1 MASRVV
7 LLGATGYTGRLV
19 ADSLIEMGERPVLAG
34 RSASRLRSL
43 ADSLGGLDTVVA
55 DALRPESVKEIV
67 TEGDVLVSTVG
78 PFTIYGNAA
87 LDAALS
93 AGAHYLDSTGEPA
106 FIRKVFSDA
115 GPVAD
120 DLGITLLTSFGID
133 WVPGNVAGALA
144 AMNAGP
150 KARRLDI
157 GYLIALSDRSDG
169 TPAGEKGDSRAGQ
182 SVTPMTSS
190 GKKKRGPMI
199 STGTRA
205 SIIAASAAPQ
215 HARRHGRLVLE
226 PASRHVRPFSV
237 NGRTKW
243 GASVG
248 GSEPLALTSLYPGL
262 EEIGVYIAW
271 PGPVRLSQGFALGFS
286 VALGALDRLPP
297 GRRVIESLVRAAAKK
312 TGGGPTP
319 ESRARAGTQVVAVCR
334 DSVGR
339 PICGAKLEGE
349 VDGYTLS
356 GRTLAWGASSLRAGR
371 QLTSGAVGPVEAFG
385 IDECLAALSRAG
397 LKATDLERSEL
408 VP

>member
-1 MASRVV
+1 MASRVI

-19 ADSLIEMGERPVLAG
+19 ADSLVEMGERPVLAG
-34 RSASRLRSL
+34 RSASRLKSL
-43 ADSLGGLDTVVA
+43 ADSLGGLDTAVA
-55 DALRPESVKEIV
+55 DVARPESVKEIV

-78 PFTIYGNAA
+78 PFTIYGKAA

-120 DLGITLLTSFGID
+120 DLGVTLLTAFGID

-144 AMNAGP
+144 ASNAGP
-150 KARRLDI
+150 EARQLDI
-157 GYLIALSDRSDG
+157 GYLIALSDRSDKSPG
-169 TPAGEKGDSRAGQ
+169 GEKSE
-182 SVTPMTSS
+182 T
-190 GKKKRGPMI
+190 KKRGPMI

-226 PASRHVRPFSV
+226 PASRHARSFTV

-248 GSEPLALTSLYPGL
+248 GSEPIALTRSYPNL
-262 EEIGVYIAW
+262 DEIGVYIAW
-271 PGPVRLSQGFALGFS
+271 PGPARLTQGFALGFS

-297 GRRVIESLVRAAAKK
+297 GRRAIEGLVRAAAKK

-334 DSVGR
+334 DAVGR
-339 PICGAKLEGE
+339 PICGVKLEGE

-356 GRTLAWGASSLRAGR
+356 GRTLAWGAASLRAGR
-371 QLTSGAVGPVEAFG
+371 QLRSGAVGPVDAFG
-385 IDECLAALSRAG
+385 IEECVAALARAG
-397 LKATDLERSEL
+397 LNATDLDKSDL